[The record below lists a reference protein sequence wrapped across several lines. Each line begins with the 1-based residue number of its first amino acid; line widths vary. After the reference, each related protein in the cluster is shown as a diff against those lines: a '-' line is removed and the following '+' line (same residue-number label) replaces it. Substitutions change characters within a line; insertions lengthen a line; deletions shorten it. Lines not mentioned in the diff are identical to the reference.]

1 MKERL
6 LYKCIKSKD
15 FSFLSSRTGYY
26 PINNLGRWHSGI
38 TIELKSEESIFSP
51 ISGKIL
57 DYCFDENKENYLL
70 LEDKIPFPMK
80 NNKTED
86 LNCYSIFYNFNHHKK
101 IKEFINQE
109 KGIDEIKE
117 YNLNGVLPIGIEPE
131 ISSANN
137 ELEYVEI
144 CNEKKFKYFSFYM
157 NLTHT
162 KTRKNNSSESENV
175 NIKKFV
181 SFSEEKDK
189 SGFLAEEYKTG
200 DFLIKKGTPI
210 LWQNSQI
217 IVHGSDNIVYD
228 NLKKQTGYIN
238 VSKDNDRTIT
248 RYGNILLKDE
258 TRFYYVESANAQ
270 EIHGTQLILEKKD
283 IQRLEEIEKEIKG
296 KKYLIKTPSSGGDIV
311 EFKKLPNSYVEYKL
325 VNFINKIKTELMI
338 ENEVKVFGCESL
350 ESNTT
355 FYMGSNYHMPQKNCT
370 YRLMDEK
377 GNLSFVENPHLLA
390 KDVFDELKKELKL
403 KKDYSSYKLLKL
415 KKKNLDKNVSGLKI
429 INNGKEVNDGSLTN
443 KTGVFNCRP
452 FLFDSE
458 GTYEYKFNANESIK
472 EHVYIS
478 YKIINFGSMKTK
490 KTNGF
495 IIYQDKSLLNPIKFC
510 NNVSELKNKEILNF
524 DELFSKSDEDVICVL
539 PDGYTSVN
547 KKILKIKAKNN
558 ISELKGKSISP
569 NVQIGFANEET
580 VEEDGIFC
588 VEWGLFFDKDITSLD
603 IEKKILKLPEKTPCK
618 EIVRHYVEMGFP
630 KDTIINLSDDL
641 ITSLKVEVCFYLS
654 GNNYDNSS
662 GVEFNEK
669 KNKCK
674 INKKIENIILYNH
687 SVGIVSKTENDDVI
701 LKISYIH
708 KDIDTQQYRDFIEKI
723 ILVKLVEQEYNCSTH
738 KYDTGRVYYKISF
751 LVEPVFIAQQYKI
764 ELPLNVSKED
774 KKTLA
779 DKKDTDFLISKVL
792 YGVEEQIDS
801 VTPSEYENKN
811 FKMET
816 NNRIE
821 IDNRIFAFTDKELE
835 QFITEPIKEYLQGLV
850 PMNFG
855 NKKITSA
862 LNEDD
867 FKCDMKT
874 LKNDLIKYK
883 SELKECLDFGIKGA
897 GSNYLYADADP
908 YDNYYYGSKYMDAI
922 KYLYNT
928 ISLHPLEFVKAARE
942 KNYNVGI
949 EDIPSEVDLEPVVK
963 EINKETNKF
972 YFVYPPG
979 FYRMVE
985 KCCLKEFN
993 PYEKDFL
1000 VDLKNLSR
1008 AVIDKRTG
1016 KNYDLSKNKLDN
1028 PGFAPYT
1035 GIGSEYS
1042 NIQGYA
1048 KVNGYFME
1056 DYGSYGHEGVDFTGN
1071 GWIARSKPKEE
1082 HTPIHSLI
1090 NGVVVK
1096 MADHGKYNYGLH
1108 MIISDGNNKL
1118 YLLGHLCGYAN
1129 GIKVGS
1135 NVTPKT
1141 VVGYVGNT
1149 GNCTGYDESAKED
1162 GRGSHLHLTIFKFE
1176 DSFAKDIISMKES
1189 NIAKKIDSRIRIED
1203 SRYANVYTYSCY
1215 DNAKKNYKVID
1226 PFYHSESR
1234 K

>member
-80 NNKTED
+80 NNKTEE

-144 CNEKKFKYFSFYM
+144 CNEKKFLNFSFFM

-162 KTRKNNSSESENV
+162 KVRKNNSSESENV

-258 TRFYYVESANAQ
+258 TRFYYVESINAQ

-283 IQRLEEIEKEIKG
+283 IQRLEEIENGIRG
-296 KKYLIKTPSSGGDIV
+296 MQYLIKTPSKNGDIV
-311 EFKKLPNSYVEYKL
+311 DFNNLPKSYVEYKL
-325 VNFINKIKTELMI
+325 VNFIDEMKRELLN
-338 ENEVKVFGCESL
+338 EPEVKVFGCESL

-510 NNVSELKNKEILNF
+510 NNVSELKNKKILNF

-641 ITSLKVEVCFYLS
+641 ITSLKVEVCFYIS

-738 KYDTGRVYYKISF
+738 KDKTGRVYYIISF

-779 DKKDTDFLISKVL
+779 DKKVTDFLISKVL

-801 VTPSEYENKN
+801 ETPSEYENKN

-942 KNYNVGI
+942 ETYNIGI

-993 PYEKDFL
+993 PYEGETINTNIQVRSGAMKYYSQL
-1000 VDLKNLSR
+1000 VNN
-1008 AVIDKRTG
+1008 T
-1016 KNYDLSKNKLDN
+1016 
-1028 PGFAPYT
+1028 PGFAPY
-1035 GIGSEYS
+1035 IGKDKSKY
-1042 NIQGYA
+1042 QGYS
-1048 KVNGYFME
+1048 VPTGTFNN
-1056 DYGSYGHEGVDFTGN
+1056 DYSKYNTNYTEYYHDGVDFGATEGTEIKSLIYGVVRWFTQNGNGKTGN
-1071 GWIARSKPKEE
+1071 NGGTGYGNMLFIENSDKTKVYVLCHVLPYMWKKESVIDQPVYPNM
-1082 HTPIHSLI
+1082 T
-1090 NGVVVK
+1090 V
-1096 MADHGKYNYGLH
+1096 A
-1108 MIISDGNNKL
+1108 
-1118 YLLGHLCGYAN
+1118 
-1129 GIKVGS
+1129 KVG
-1135 NVTPKT
+1135 NI
-1141 VVGYVGNT
+1141 GNSS
-1149 GNCTGYDESAKED
+1149 GP
-1162 GRGSHLHLTIFKFE
+1162 HLHLTVIDCKWTDLCRPE
-1176 DSFAKDIISMKES
+1176 D
-1189 NIAKKIDSRIRIED
+1189 KKTFDYNNFRALNSKR
-1203 SRYANVYTYSCY
+1203 
-1215 DNAKKNYKVID
+1215 ID
-1226 PFYHSESR
+1226 PFDNEIYW
-1234 K
+1234 KLPK

>member
-80 NNKTED
+80 NNKTEE

-109 KGIDEIKE
+109 KGIEEIKE

-144 CNEKKFKYFSFYM
+144 CNEKKFLNFSFFM

-162 KTRKNNSSESENV
+162 KVRKNNSSESENV

-248 RYGNILLKDE
+248 KYGNILLKDE
-258 TRFYYVESANAQ
+258 TRFYYVESIHAQ

-311 EFKKLPNSYVEYKL
+311 DFKKLPKSYVEYKL
-325 VNFINKIKTELMI
+325 VRFIDEMKRELLN
-338 ENEVKVFGCESL
+338 EPEVKVFGCESL

-495 IIYQDKSLLNPIKFC
+495 IIYLDKSLLNPIKFC

-524 DELFSKSDEDVICVL
+524 DELFSKSDEDVICAL

-641 ITSLKVEVCFYLS
+641 ITSLKVEVCFYIS

-738 KYDTGRVYYKISF
+738 KDKTGRVYYIISF

-774 KKTLA
+774 EKTLA
-779 DKKDTDFLISKVL
+779 AKMDTDFLISKVL
-792 YGVEEQIDS
+792 YGVEEQFDS
-801 VTPSEYENKN
+801 ETPSEYENKN

-942 KNYNVGI
+942 ETYNVGI

-972 YFVYPPG
+972 YFVYPPF
-979 FYRMVE
+979 FYKMVE
-985 KCCLKEFN
+985 ECGLKEYN
-993 PYEKDFL
+993 PYEQTGIKSYTIDGITY
-1000 VDLKNLSR
+1000 DIKN
-1008 AVIDKRTG
+1008 
-1016 KNYDLSKNKLDN
+1016 N
-1028 PGFAPYT
+1028 PGFILSNSYVFTQSFNYPYKPDA
-1035 GIGSEYS
+1035 YC
-1042 NIQGYA
+1042 
-1048 KVNGYFME
+1048 
-1056 DYGSYGHEGVDFTGN
+1056 HEGVD
-1071 GWIARSKPKEE
+1071 IAISYNNCGKI
-1082 HTPIHSLI
+1082 PIISGI
-1090 NGVVVK
+1090 
-1096 MADHGKYNYGLH
+1096 HGKVILEGDKKNKSYGCF
-1108 MIISDGNNKL
+1108 IVIKADTKFEEKYTRY
-1118 YLLGHLCGYAN
+1118 YLLGHLDRTKPYKHEKQYIFPGE
-1129 GIKVGS
+1129 I
-1135 NVTPKT
+1135 
-1141 VVGYVGNT
+1141 VGYVGNT
-1149 GNCTGYDESAKED
+1149 GHCKGRDANGVLWDLDGNNESSAKTKARND
-1162 GRGSHLHLTIFKFE
+1162 GVGSHLHLQLYLSTLSETNFLSE
-1176 DSFAKDIISMKES
+1176 AESGLAKHKNDE
-1189 NIAKKIDSRIRIED
+1189 IAIVIKNKGIVNPFNYYEKYIRDTKK
-1203 SRYANVYTYSCY
+1203 
-1215 DNAKKNYKVID
+1215 
-1226 PFYHSESR
+1226 
-1234 K
+1234 

>member
-38 TIELKSEESIFSP
+38 TVELKSEESIFSP
-51 ISGKIL
+51 ISGTII
-57 DYCFDENKENYLL
+57 DYCFEEDKENYLL
-70 LEDKIPFPMK
+70 LEDKIPFPIK
-80 NNKTED
+80 NNKTEE

-144 CNEKKFKYFSFYM
+144 CNEKKFLNFSFFM

-162 KTRKNNSSESENV
+162 KVRKNRSSESEDLNV
-175 NIKKFV
+175 KNFV
-181 SFSEEKDK
+181 SFIEENNKT
-189 SGFLAEEYKTG
+189 GFLTKAYQTG
-200 DFLIKKGTPI
+200 AFLIQEGTPI

-248 RYGNILLKDE
+248 QYGNILLKDE
-258 TRFYYVESANAQ
+258 TRFYYVESINAQ
-270 EIHGTQLILEKKD
+270 EIHGTQLILERKD
-283 IQRLEEIEKEIKG
+283 IQRLEEIENGIRG
-296 KKYLIKTPSSGGDIV
+296 KKYLIKTPSGGWDIV
-311 EFKKLPNSYVEYKL
+311 DFNNLPNSYVEKKL
-325 VNFINKIKTELMI
+325 VPFINAIKRELLI
-338 ENEVKVFGCESL
+338 EPEVKVFGCESL

-355 FYMGSNYHMPQKNCT
+355 FYMGSNYRMPQKNCT

-377 GNLSFVENPHLLA
+377 GNLSFVENPYLLV
-390 KDVFDELKKELKL
+390 KDVFDELEKELKL

-415 KKKNLDKNVSGLKI
+415 EKKNLDKNVSGLKI

-452 FLFDSE
+452 YLFDSN

-495 IIYQDKSLLNPIKFC
+495 IIYQDKSLLYPIKFY
-510 NNVSELKNKEILNF
+510 NNVSDLKNKEILNF

-618 EIVRHYVEMGFP
+618 EMVRHYVEMGFP
-630 KDTIINLSDDL
+630 KDTAITLTSDS
-641 ITSLKVEVCFYLS
+641 ITSIKIEVCFYLS

-674 INKKIENIILYNH
+674 INKKIEKIILYNH

-708 KDIDTQQYRDFIEKI
+708 KDIDTHQYRDFIEKI

-738 KYDTGRVYYKISF
+738 KDNTGRVYYKISF

-764 ELPLNVSKED
+764 ALPLNVLKED

-779 DKKDTDFLISKVL
+779 AKMDTDFLISKVL
-792 YGVEEQIDS
+792 YGVEEQLDS
-801 VTPSEYENKN
+801 ETPSEYENKN

-821 IDNRIFAFTDKELE
+821 IDNRIFAFTNKELE
-835 QFITEPIKEYLQGLV
+835 QFITEPIKEYLQSLV

-942 KNYNVGI
+942 ETYNVGI

-963 EINKETNKF
+963 EINKGTNKF
-972 YFVYPPG
+972 YFVYPPS
-979 FYRMVE
+979 FYKMVE
-985 KCCLKEFN
+985 ECGLKEYN
-993 PYEKDFL
+993 PYEGKTIKTICSPYTL
-1000 VDLKNLSR
+1000 CEVKN
-1008 AVIDKRTG
+1008 
-1016 KNYDLSKNKLDN
+1016 N
-1028 PGFAPYT
+1028 PGFAPYMP
-1035 GIGSEYS
+1035 SEYPD
-1042 NIQGYA
+1042 NVYKFKGYA
-1048 KVNGYFME
+1048 PVTGHFR
-1056 DYGSYGHEGVDFTGN
+1056 DSYRTGHKHAGVDFDGPN
-1071 GWIARSKPKEE
+1071 VKKEDRSNKTEAPVL
-1082 HTPIHSLI
+1082 SLI
-1090 NGVVVK
+1090 HATYIGEGNY
-1096 MADHGKYNYGLH
+1096 YNSSFGRFIVFQSQSNKKHFFILAHLSETDGCVIDFSHNKQIYPG
-1108 MIISDGNNKL
+1108 MI
-1118 YLLGHLCGYAN
+1118 
-1129 GIKVGS
+1129 
-1135 NVTPKT
+1135 
-1141 VVGYVGNT
+1141 VGYVGNT
-1149 GNCTGYDESAKED
+1149 GNCNDCDTQAKRD
-1162 GRGSHLHLTIFKFE
+1162 AGNGAHLHVQLVKANSISDVFDTSANQLKSISSKSKNPFDYE
-1176 DSFAKDIISMKES
+1176 DDYS
-1189 NIAKKIDSRIRIED
+1189 NPVREELK
-1203 SRYANVYTYSCY
+1203 
-1215 DNAKKNYKVID
+1215 
-1226 PFYHSESR
+1226 
-1234 K
+1234 

>member
-80 NNKTED
+80 NNKTEE

-109 KGIDEIKE
+109 KGIEEIKE

-144 CNEKKFKYFSFYM
+144 CNEKKFLNFSFFM

-162 KTRKNNSSESENV
+162 KVRKNNSSESENV

-258 TRFYYVESANAQ
+258 TRFYYVESINAQ

-311 EFKKLPNSYVEYKL
+311 DFKKLSDSYVEYKL
-325 VNFINKIKTELMI
+325 VDFIDEMKRELLN
-338 ENEVKVFGCESL
+338 EPEVKVFGCESL

-618 EIVRHYVEMGFP
+618 KIVRHYVEMGFP

-641 ITSLKVEVCFYLS
+641 ITSLKVEVCFYIS

-738 KYDTGRVYYKISF
+738 KDDTGRVYYIISF

-779 DKKDTDFLISKVL
+779 DKKVTDFLISKVL

-942 KNYNVGI
+942 ETYNVGI

-972 YFVYPPG
+972 YFVYPPF
-979 FYRMVE
+979 FYKMVE
-985 KCCLKEFN
+985 ECGLKEFN
-993 PYEKDFL
+993 PYE
-1000 VDLKNLSR
+1000 NLSP
-1008 AVIDKRTG
+1008 RTPRFYSTQG
-1016 KNYDLSKNKLDN
+1016 NITFKDN
-1028 PGFAPYT
+1028 PGFVPYRT
-1035 GIGSEYS
+1035 SVFEDKYKEGDLHQGNFYYPEINVGF
-1042 NIQGYA
+1042 NIMTDA
-1048 KVNGYFME
+1048 
-1056 DYGSYGHEGVDFTGN
+1056 S
-1071 GWIARSKPKEE
+1071 
-1082 HTPIHSLI
+1082 
-1090 NGVVVK
+1090 
-1096 MADHGKYNYGLH
+1096 YGLH
-1108 MIISDGNNKL
+1108 MGIDFPGETGTKIKALVYGKVWACTWDKSIKEESGTGLGRVMIIKGNDNL
-1118 YLLGHLCGYAN
+1118 MYLLCHLSGF
-1129 GIKVGS
+1129 IKDVGDD
-1135 NVTPKT
+1135 VA
-1141 VVGYVGNT
+1141 YVGNT
-1149 GNCTGYDESAKED
+1149 GNSF
-1162 GRGSHLHLTIFKFE
+1162 GSHLHLEVHKTNVVGC
-1176 DSFAKDIISMKES
+1176 DES
-1189 NIAKKIDSRIRIED
+1189 NRKKILIIDKNHNQKEPNKMNGLAWISG
-1203 SRYANVYTYSCY
+1203 YTDKC
-1215 DNAKKNYKVID
+1215 NRKRVNPFNHEEVFKND
-1226 PFYHSESR
+1226 
-1234 K
+1234 